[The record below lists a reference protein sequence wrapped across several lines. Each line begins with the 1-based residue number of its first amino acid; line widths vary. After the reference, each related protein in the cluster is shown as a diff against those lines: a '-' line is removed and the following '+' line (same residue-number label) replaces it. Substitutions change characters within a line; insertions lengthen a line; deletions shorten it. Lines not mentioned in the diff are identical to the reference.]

1 MDEYM
6 HVKSVLYI
14 EKIKDIVGLILA
26 NCTKNM
32 KYEVLEYIMRG
43 VIFKKQKLRESFMQ
57 EVLKA
62 AEAAEYENALQ
73 LYINHNDLT
82 VGRYFESSHAH
93 WERLFVLSYVD
104 MINTVIEVN
113 ESRTGASVESLQDKQ
128 MYTRLFVL
136 SNQGI

>member
-1 MDEYM
+1 MN
-6 HVKSVLYI
+6 VKNVLYI

-62 AEAAEYENALQ
+62 AEAAEFENAL
-73 LYINHNDLT
+73 
-82 VGRYFESSHAH
+82 
-93 WERLFVLSYVD
+93 
-104 MINTVIEVN
+104 
-113 ESRTGASVESLQDKQ
+113 
-128 MYTRLFVL
+128 
-136 SNQGI
+136 